1 MDCGE
6 GVDLADL
13 RLGGKQEQ
21 LVREIHAL
29 GKPVITVLIQGRP
42 LAIAEVAELSDALL
56 CAWYPGSEGGRAIG
70 EILFG
75 QVNPSGKL
83 SVSIP
88 RSVGQL
94 PVYYNQKNAGQPR
107 PYVDMPSKPL
117 YPFGFGLG
125 YSMFEYGT
133 STISHK
139 EMTLEELRSGGR
151 VEVSVEVRNSGDMKG
166 LETVQLYIQGD
177 QSGITR
183 RLRELKGFK
192 KIALEPGVSTV
203 TFELGFEE
211 LAIWDRNMEFEVV
224 PCRVNIVVGAH
235 SEWET
240 GVVQLRLKS

>member
-88 RSVGQL
+88 HAPWVNCRFIIIRRTPDSLVPMSICRPSRYIRSDSVL
-94 PVYYNQKNAGQPR
+94 VTACLN
-107 PYVDMPSKPL
+107 
-117 YPFGFGLG
+117 
-125 YSMFEYGT
+125 T
-133 STISHK
+133 
-139 EMTLEELRSGGR
+139 ELQRF
-151 VEVSVEVRNSGDMKG
+151 
-166 LETVQLYIQGD
+166 L
-177 QSGITR
+177 TR
-183 RLRELKGFK
+183 K
-192 KIALEPGVSTV
+192 
-203 TFELGFEE
+203 
-211 LAIWDRNMEFEVV
+211 
-224 PCRVNIVVGAH
+224 
-235 SEWET
+235 
-240 GVVQLRLKS
+240 

>member
-1 MDCGE
+1 
-6 GVDLADL
+6 
-13 RLGGKQEQ
+13 
-21 LVREIHAL
+21 
-29 GKPVITVLIQGRP
+29 
-42 LAIAEVAELSDALL
+42 
-56 CAWYPGSEGGRAIG
+56 
-70 EILFG
+70 
-75 QVNPSGKL
+75 
-83 SVSIP
+83 
-88 RSVGQL
+88 
-94 PVYYNQKNAGQPR
+94 
-107 PYVDMPSKPL
+107 
-117 YPFGFGLG
+117 
-125 YSMFEYGT
+125 
-133 STISHK
+133 
-139 EMTLEELRSGGR
+139 MTLEELRSGGR

-192 KIALEPGVSTV
+192 KIALEPGDVSTV